1 MTLKQVLP
9 AFCTTYLAAA
19 LYINKSLLIRIKPTA
34 LQTVLGA
41 KSLGRGLSL
50 TRLVGHDDDDDDE
63 TVHIDLDC
71 E

>member
-1 MTLKQVLP
+1 MGV
-9 AFCTTYLAAA
+9 C
-19 LYINKSLLIRIKPTA
+19 
-34 LQTVLGA
+34 VLGA

-71 E
+71 EWMDVAASAFAYSSEQIKQSEIK